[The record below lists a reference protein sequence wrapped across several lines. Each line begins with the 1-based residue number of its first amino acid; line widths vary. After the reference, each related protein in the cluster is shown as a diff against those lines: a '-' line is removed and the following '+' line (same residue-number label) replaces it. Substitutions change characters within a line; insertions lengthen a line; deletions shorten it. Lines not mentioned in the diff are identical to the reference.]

1 MTRFNIQIF
10 FALCYNLFRIGK
22 TVPPEDKKI
31 GVIAGDQE
39 KSEDMEMKKI
49 FLSLSLVLAVAALLV
64 LFAAFPALASDSGMY
79 IPNICI
85 KNVTADGYVEKGYE
99 PWFAFDENEGSFWH
113 TPWNEDAT
121 PFPHW
126 IMAEFEEAQ
135 TIDSLV
141 YVPRVGEPG
150 QRATEYEVWVSPDS
164 NPDNLVKVDD
174 GIWDWDSEEAGTSRF
189 PAQTATLVKFVVKAR
204 ADGEQENTC
213 ASAAEIRIHST
224 KTIEVPALVPAEDIK
239 NVTANAF
246 EAGYGPELA
255 FDDNAGDFW
264 HTPWSGEIPSY
275 PHWIMAEFEEAVT
288 IDTLLYTPRADTADQ
303 FVTAY
308 EVWISPDS
316 NPDNLVKVDDGVW
329 EFGPFGRSSF
339 PATEA
344 KLVKFV
350 IKGRYDG
357 VTEGPTS
364 AVAELDFRTTEKIS
378 GSSAYVDIFDIKT
391 ATASSYQEGYDPKLA
406 FNNNVADFWHTPW
419 GDARQPY
426 PHWIM
431 AEFKEPQ
438 TIDSLVY
445 IPRSRA
451 ETQFAT
457 EYEVWISPD
466 SNPDNLVKVDDGT
479 WEVGSLGTSNFPAQ
493 KATLVKFVIKARADG
508 TDEGVSVAELRFG
521 LAEEE
526 TLSPDPVRGY
536 SFYYQERE
544 GEAAGTVDL
553 RVLCVI
559 DAETLKKRPDCDITV
574 TVTAGSETKTFK
586 LSFNTVYR
594 TVLAKDQAYHASE
607 NAYIFGVVITDVP
620 DSYDGQITAVW
631 TNSD

>member
-1 MTRFNIQIF
+1 
-10 FALCYNLFRIGK
+10 
-22 TVPPEDKKI
+22 
-31 GVIAGDQE
+31 
-39 KSEDMEMKKI
+39 MKKK
-49 FLSLSLVLAVAALLV
+49 LLLLSLVLSVAALLII
-64 LFAAFPALASDSGMY
+64 FAALPALAADEGMY

-85 KNVTADGYVEKGYE
+85 KNVTADEYVEKYE
-99 PWFAFDENEGSFWH
+99 PWFAFDGNEGSFWH

-126 IMAEFEEAQ
+126 IMAELEEPQ
-135 TIDSLV
+135 TVDSL
-141 YVPRVGEPG
+141 
-150 QRATEYEVWVSPDS
+150 
-164 NPDNLVKVDD
+164 
-174 GIWDWDSEEAGTSRF
+174 
-189 PAQTATLVKFVVKAR
+189 
-204 ADGEQENTC
+204 
-213 ASAAEIRIHST
+213 
-224 KTIEVPALVPAEDIK
+224 
-239 NVTANAF
+239 
-246 EAGYGPELA
+246 
-255 FDDNAGDFW
+255 
-264 HTPWSGEIPSY
+264 
-275 PHWIMAEFEEAVT
+275 
-288 IDTLLYTPRADTADQ
+288 LYIPRADELSQ
-303 FVTAY
+303 RVTEY

-316 NPDNLVKVDDGVW
+316 NPDNLVKVDDGTWDWESEEAGKSTFDAQTVTLVKFVIKARIDGEQVNTCASAAEIRIHSAETIEVPGLVPKEDIVNITANTYQNGYDPQLAFNDNAGDFWHTSYEGDIPAYPHWIMAEFAEVKTIDTLIYTPRADMANQFVTEYEVW
-329 EFGPFGRSSF
+329 ISPDSNPDNLVKVDDGTWEYGPFGRSRF
-339 PATEA
+339 TATEA
-344 KLVKFV
+344 KLVRFV

-357 VTEGPTS
+357 VSDNPTS
-364 AVAELDFRTTEKIS
+364 AVAELDFRTTEKVS
-378 GSSAYVDIFDIKT
+378 GTSEYVDTLEIKT
-391 ATASSYQEGYDPKLA
+391 VTASSYQEGYDPRLA

-419 GDARQPY
+419 GDNKQPY

-445 IPRSRA
+445 IPRSWA
-451 ETQFAT
+451 ETQFVT

-479 WEVGSLGTSNFPAQ
+479 WEVGSEGISRFPAQ
-493 KATLVKFVIKARADG
+493 TATLVKFVVNARADG
-508 TDEGVSVAELRFG
+508 TDEGVAVAELRFG

-526 TLSPDPVRGY
+526 TLSPDPVKGY

-559 DAETLKKRPDCDITV
+559 DAETLEARPDCDITV

-620 DSYDGQITAVW
+620 DSYDGQITAGW